1 MITIKDIIKE
11 LSPYL
16 RYLQTDIPEYDPEEI
31 KQLQTELEEII
42 KITKTDNIEDT
53 ENAEDAEDYFRDL
66 RTAAALAQP
75 GSLAFE
81 METVEILSD
90 ASNDISEP
98 VAPPETAPANKP
110 E

>member
-1 MITIKDIIKE
+1 M
-11 LSPYL
+11 LFRS
-16 RYLQTDIPEYDPEEI
+16 
-31 KQLQTELEEII
+31 
-42 KITKTDNIEDT
+42 
-53 ENAEDAEDYFRDL
+53 ENGGLKDAEDYFRDL